1 MSSLP
6 RRTWNLAYLECY
18 ANNRFS
24 SSTSRFQSWAACG
37 DLPGNQNERRRR
49 SGQRQ
54 ILVSHDCT
62 REDCSGSLWHENW
75 RWIQVFINSHLL
87 QKNKTVYHDTPSVFV
102 GRNEKN
108 KTKQNKIMKSKISD
122 GNKHMK
128 ELVWWIHERVIIQR
142 ILPFFLLLDVNECNS
157 TIPVCDANA
166 ECENTIGSHRC
177 SCKAGFPGNGKTCV
191 GKLVK

>member
-1 MSSLP
+1 MSHHLP
-6 RRTWNLAYLECY
+6 YCLESSRPQYECLRSQDEHQVLLTWSAMLIIA
-18 ANNRFS
+18 FS
-24 SSTSRFQSWAACG
+24 SSSSRFQSWAACG

-87 QKNKTVYHDTPSVFV
+87 QKNKTVYHETPSVFV
-102 GRNEKN
+102 GRNEPI
-108 KTKQNKIMKSKISD
+108 KQNKIMKSKISD
-122 GNKHMK
+122 GNKDMK

-142 ILPFFLLLDVNECNS
+142 IPPFFC
-157 TIPVCDANA
+157 
-166 ECENTIGSHRC
+166 
-177 SCKAGFPGNGKTCV
+177 F
-191 GKLVK
+191 